1 MRNLISDLQNDIL
14 NGADDLQI
22 LRKALILSKKLDLE
36 EFTSLINSELNGY
49 DESEELPDYRIFEC
63 TLMGD
68 TKYEKYV
75 PTVVDGLPNESY
87 ELLHSIH
94 LYESIPQIIDLINS
108 GYPFIIKTLDYRI
121 IKPILENND
130 DLVNIYRACPIHKLK
145 AVISNV
151 KNIILEWCVELD
163 NNELLINDGKSDV
176 IRKDSSVIINHV
188 DSLNIVGDNAQ
199 ITNIISLKGDI
210 QENLNDI
217 VDILNSQNI
226 DENIKINIQQ
236 NIVVIKEELEKE
248 NVDLTKI
255 QSASNLIKSFIKD
268 ISISAT
274 ANLLTQH
281 IDVIINLITSML

>member
-36 EFTSLINSELNGY
+36 EFTSLINNELNGY
-49 DESEELPDYRIFEC
+49 DESEELPDYRILEC

-68 TKYEKYV
+68 TKFKKYI
-75 PTVVDGLPNESY
+75 PTVVDWLPEESY

-94 LYESIPQIIDLINS
+94 LYESIPQIIDLTNS

-121 IKPILENND
+121 IKPILENNN
-130 DLVNIYRACPIHKLK
+130 DLVNIYRACPMHKLK
-145 AVISNV
+145 GVISNV

-163 NNELLINDGKSDV
+163 NDELFIDDGKSDRV
-176 IRKDSSVIINHV
+176 RKDSSVIINHV
-188 DSLNIVGDNAQ
+188 DSFNIMGDNAQ
-199 ITNIISLKGDI
+199 ITNIISIKGDI
-210 QENLNDI
+210 QGNLNDM
-217 VDILNSQNI
+217 VNILNSQNI
-226 DENIKINIQQ
+226 DEDIKINIQE

-248 NVDLTKI
+248 NVDLTRI
-255 QSASNLIKSFIKD
+255 QSATNLIKSLIKD

-281 IDVIINLITSML
+281 IDVIINLISSIL